1 MAATIVVDVVSA
13 ESSVY
18 SGQAHFV
25 ALPGQEGELGIL
37 PGHVPLLTRIARVQ
51 AKLSALSA
59 ELQFIK
65 K

>member
-25 ALPGQEGELGIL
+25 ALPGQEGELDAN
-37 PGHVPLLTRIARVQ
+37 PTGHGSHPERRRQ
-51 AKLSALSA
+51 
-59 ELQFIK
+59 
-65 K
+65 